1 MEAHRRAMRIFLLM
15 AGVVLRQCHDWAT
28 DGGHSWVRL
37 GNSNTTRCPRGKCW
51 EIPTKEGP
59 FIVDI
64 LVVDDDLTT
73 RKMLR
78 FVLEQQG
85 GHRVVEAADGAA
97 AQALLAAES
106 FDLAMIDVVMP
117 GIDGLELCKRIRAT
131 SNMPI
136 VVVSA
141 RGDIQ
146 SRVRGLQLGADD
158 YLPKPFDPSELAA
171 RVDAVLRRSN
181 RSARADGDGRMRI
194 GDVTLDLTE
203 HRVELRQPRGSRR
216 NVQLTPT
223 EFKLLLVLARDPGRA
238 FSRQELQA
246 SIWGTSGE
254 AADANSSTVNA
265 YVSGLRD
272 RLETDPKN
280 PRYLVTVRNVG
291 YRFDP

>member
-1 MEAHRRAMRIFLLM
+1 
-15 AGVVLRQCHDWAT
+15 
-28 DGGHSWVRL
+28 
-37 GNSNTTRCPRGKCW
+37 
-51 EIPTKEGP
+51 
-59 FIVDI
+59 VDI

-97 AQALLAAES
+97 AQDILAAES

-158 YLPKPFDPSELAA
+158 YLPKPFDPSEL
-171 RVDAVLRRSN
+171 
-181 RSARADGDGRMRI
+181 
-194 GDVTLDLTE
+194 VTLVA
-203 HRVELRQPRGSRR
+203 H
-216 NVQLTPT
+216 
-223 EFKLLLVLARDPGRA
+223 LAGR
-238 FSRQELQA
+238 
-246 SIWGTSGE
+246 
-254 AADANSSTVNA
+254 
-265 YVSGLRD
+265 
-272 RLETDPKN
+272 N
-280 PRYLVTVRNVG
+280 PRT
-291 YRFDP
+291 

>member
-1 MEAHRRAMRIFLLM
+1 
-15 AGVVLRQCHDWAT
+15 
-28 DGGHSWVRL
+28 
-37 GNSNTTRCPRGKCW
+37 
-51 EIPTKEGP
+51 
-59 FIVDI
+59 VDI

-85 GHRVVEAADGAA
+85 GHRVLEAADGAS
-97 AQALLAAES
+97 AQQVLAAET

-117 GIDGLELCKRIRAT
+117 GMDGLELCKRIRAT

-171 RVDAVLRRSN
+171 RVEAVLRRSN
-181 RSARADGDGRMRI
+181 RSVRADSDGRMRV

-203 HRVELRQPRGSRR
+203 HKVELREARGSRR

-223 EFKLLLVLARDPGRA
+223 EFKLLLVLARAPGRA
-238 FSRQELQA
+238 FSRQELQT
-246 SIWGTSGE
+246 SIWG
-254 AADANSSTVNA
+254 AASDGDAGNSTVNA
-265 YVSGLRD
+265 FVSGLRD
-272 RLETDPKN
+272 RLESDPKN

>member
-1 MEAHRRAMRIFLLM
+1 
-15 AGVVLRQCHDWAT
+15 
-28 DGGHSWVRL
+28 
-37 GNSNTTRCPRGKCW
+37 
-51 EIPTKEGP
+51 
-59 FIVDI
+59 VDI

-97 AQALLAAES
+97 AQDILAAES

-117 GIDGLELCKRIRAT
+117 GMDGLELCKRIRAT

-181 RSARADGDGRMRI
+181 RSARADSDGRMRI
-194 GDVTLDLTE
+194 GDVTLDLTA
-203 HRVELRQPRGSRR
+203 HRVELRQPRGSKR

-246 SIWGTSGE
+246 SIWGVSSGD
-254 AADANSSTVNA
+254 ADAGSSTVNA
-265 YVSGLRD
+265 YVSELRD

>member
-1 MEAHRRAMRIFLLM
+1 
-15 AGVVLRQCHDWAT
+15 
-28 DGGHSWVRL
+28 
-37 GNSNTTRCPRGKCW
+37 
-51 EIPTKEGP
+51 
-59 FIVDI
+59 
-64 LVVDDDLTT
+64 
-73 RKMLR
+73 MLR

-85 GHRVVEAADGAA
+85 GHRVVEAADAVA
-97 AQALLAAES
+97 AQNILAAES

-136 VVVSA
+136 MVVSA

-171 RVDAVLRRSN
+171 RVEAVLRRSN
-181 RSARADGDGRMRI
+181 RSKRADGDGHLRI
-194 GDVTLDLTE
+194 GDLTLDLTE
-203 HRVELRQPRGSRR
+203 HMVELREPRCSRR

-223 EFKLLLVLARDPGRA
+223 EFKLLLVLARAPGRA
-238 FSRQELQA
+238 FSRHELQT
-246 SIWGTSGE
+246 SLWGAPGDADTS
-254 AADANSSTVNA
+254 NSTVNA

>member
-1 MEAHRRAMRIFLLM
+1 
-15 AGVVLRQCHDWAT
+15 
-28 DGGHSWVRL
+28 
-37 GNSNTTRCPRGKCW
+37 
-51 EIPTKEGP
+51 
-59 FIVDI
+59 VDI

-85 GHRVVEAADGAA
+85 GHQVVEAADAA
-97 AQALLAAES
+97 SAQHILATES

-171 RVDAVLRRSN
+171 RVEAVLRRSH
-181 RSARADGDGRMRI
+181 RSPRIDGDGRMRI
-194 GDVTLDLTE
+194 GDVTLYLSE
-203 HRVELRQPRGSRR
+203 HKVEMRAARGSRR

-223 EFKLLLVLARDPGRA
+223 EFKLLLVLARAPGRA
-238 FSRQELQA
+238 FSRQEIQA
-246 SIWGTSGE
+246 SIWGTVSD
-254 AADANSSTVNA
+254 ADTSNSTVNA
-265 YVSGLRD
+265 FVSGLRD
-272 RLETDPKN
+272 RLEADPKN

>member
-1 MEAHRRAMRIFLLM
+1 M
-15 AGVVLRQCHDWAT
+15 
-28 DGGHSWVRL
+28 
-37 GNSNTTRCPRGKCW
+37 
-51 EIPTKEGP
+51 
-59 FIVDI
+59 DI

-97 AQALLAAES
+97 AQSILAAES

-246 SIWGTSGE
+246 SIWGVSSSE
-254 AADANSSTVNA
+254 ADAGSSTVNA
-265 YVSGLRD
+265 YVSELRD

>member
-1 MEAHRRAMRIFLLM
+1 
-15 AGVVLRQCHDWAT
+15 
-28 DGGHSWVRL
+28 
-37 GNSNTTRCPRGKCW
+37 
-51 EIPTKEGP
+51 
-59 FIVDI
+59 VDI

-78 FVLEQQG
+78 FVLEQQA
-85 GHRVVEAADGAA
+85 GHRVVEAENG
-97 AQALLAAES
+97 AQAEARLAEAR

-136 VVVSA
+136 LVVSA
-141 RGDIQ
+141 RGDVQ

-158 YLPKPFDPSELAA
+158 YLPKPFDPSELTA
-171 RVDAVLRRSN
+171 RVDAVLRRST
-181 RSARADGDGRMRI
+181 RSVRADSDGRMRV

-203 HRVELRQPRGSRR
+203 HKVELREPRGTRR

-223 EFKLLLVLARDPGRA
+223 EFKLLLVLARAPGKA
-238 FSRQELQA
+238 FSREELQSSLWGA
-246 SIWGTSGE
+246 SDTP
-254 AADANSSTVNA
+254 DASYSTVNA

>member
-1 MEAHRRAMRIFLLM
+1 
-15 AGVVLRQCHDWAT
+15 
-28 DGGHSWVRL
+28 
-37 GNSNTTRCPRGKCW
+37 
-51 EIPTKEGP
+51 
-59 FIVDI
+59 VDI

-85 GHRVVEAADGAA
+85 GHRIVEAENATS
-97 AQALLAAES
+97 AQDALATES

-136 VVVSA
+136 MVVSA

-146 SRVRGLQLGADD
+146 SRVRGLRLGADD

-171 RVDAVLRRSN
+171 RVEAVLRRSR
-181 RSARADGDGRMRI
+181 RSVRTDTDGRLRV
-194 GDVTLDLTE
+194 GEVTLDLTE
-203 HRVELRQPRGSRR
+203 HKVELRELRGARR
-216 NVQLTPT
+216 YVQLTPT
-223 EFKLLLVLARDPGRA
+223 EFKLLLILARAPGKA
-238 FSRQELQA
+238 FSRQELQT
-246 SIWGTSGE
+246 SIWGTGVD
-254 AADANSSTVNA
+254 ADACYSTVNA
-265 YVSGLRD
+265 SVSGLRD

-280 PRYLVTVRNVG
+280 PRYVVTVRNVG

>member
-1 MEAHRRAMRIFLLM
+1 
-15 AGVVLRQCHDWAT
+15 
-28 DGGHSWVRL
+28 
-37 GNSNTTRCPRGKCW
+37 
-51 EIPTKEGP
+51 
-59 FIVDI
+59 VDI

-78 FVLEQQG
+78 FVLEQQA
-85 GHRVVEAADGAA
+85 GHRVVEAENG
-97 AQALLAAES
+97 AQAEARLAEAR

-136 VVVSA
+136 LVVSA
-141 RGDIQ
+141 RGDVQ

-158 YLPKPFDPSELAA
+158 YLPKPFDPSELTA
-171 RVDAVLRRSN
+171 RVDAVLRRST
-181 RSARADGDGRMRI
+181 RSVRPDSDGRMRV

-203 HRVELRQPRGSRR
+203 HKVELREPRGTRR

-223 EFKLLLVLARDPGRA
+223 EFKLLLVLARAPGKA
-238 FSRQELQA
+238 FSREELQSSLWGA
-246 SIWGTSGE
+246 SDTP
-254 AADANSSTVNA
+254 DASYSTVNA

>member
-1 MEAHRRAMRIFLLM
+1 M
-15 AGVVLRQCHDWAT
+15 
-28 DGGHSWVRL
+28 
-37 GNSNTTRCPRGKCW
+37 
-51 EIPTKEGP
+51 
-59 FIVDI
+59 DI

-85 GHRVVEAADGAA
+85 GHRVVEAADGAS
-97 AQALLAAES
+97 AQSILAVES

-181 RSARADGDGRMRI
+181 RAARADGDGRMRI

-203 HRVELRQPRGSRR
+203 HSVELRQPRGSRR

-246 SIWGTSGE
+246 SIWGASSE
-254 AADANSSTVNA
+254 ADAGRSTVNA